1 MMTAESAPAN
11 QSHAGERYQMAST
24 TLNPAWRV
32 MVVDDDEVN
41 LILAMEV
48 LALFGV
54 QAWTWHD
61 PLAAYEA
68 FQRDPVD
75 LVFLDV
81 HMPGMDGLEMADRIR
96 TLEQRT
102 GRRRTPI
109 VALTASALPDEQA
122 QCLAHGMD
130 EVVLKPFAF
139 ETMRAAVH
147 RWCKAPV

>member
-1 MMTAESAPAN
+1 MPSAARN
-11 QSHAGERYQMAST
+11 A
-24 TLNPAWRV
+24 AWRV

-41 LILAMEV
+41 LILASEV

-54 QAWTWHD
+54 QALVWHD

-122 QCLAHGMD
+122 QCLSHGMD
-130 EVVLKPFAF
+130 EVMLKPFVFDA
-139 ETMRAAVH
+139 MRAAVH